1 METSAHIA
9 GFVLRAQNR
18 EETAAF
24 YRKLGLSA
32 DEHAHGGPIHFEL
45 GPTSPSCVAE
55 IYKSTPNFP
64 KDALMV
70 QVPSIEATLTHI
82 GMPVEIRDVSDMR
95 LAYVTDPDGRAVMV
109 YEEVG
114 LATATA
120 TGLAA
125 QTCLPCGGGIP
136 ALTHDEICAYLMELD
151 GWMISYGCLEK
162 TFTRKDFPDAV
173 SFAAAIVPIAEAEQ
187 HHPDV
192 TIFDYKYVKISLI
205 TKAIKGLS
213 INDFIVAAKID
224 ALVK

>member
-1 METSAHIA
+1 
-9 GFVLRAQNR
+9 
-18 EETAAF
+18 
-24 YRKLGLSA
+24 
-32 DEHAHGGPIHFEL
+32 
-45 GPTSPSCVAE
+45 
-55 IYKSTPNFP
+55 
-64 KDALMV
+64 MV
-70 QVPSIEATLTHI
+70 QVPSIEAALTHI

-109 YEEVG
+109 FEEVG
-114 LATATA
+114 LVPATV

-136 ALTHDEICAYLMELD
+136 ALTEDEVYGHLGELD
-151 GWMISYGCLEK
+151 WWMLSAGCLEK
-162 TFTRKDFPDAV
+162 IFTRKDFPDAV
-173 SFAAAIVPIAEAEQ
+173 SFVAAIVPIAETEQ

-192 TIFDYKYVKISLI
+192 AIYDYKYVKISLI